1 MAATDGERELLRQTV
16 EDLLA
21 EHCTPARV
29 ASAAAGPGRDAGP
42 GWDAGLWRAL
52 EETGLTLA
60 GTPEEAGGS
69 GGDLSAA
76 AAIVAA
82 AGAAAA
88 PVPLAE
94 TLAAGMLLARAGLDI
109 PAGPLTV
116 AVAGAGA
123 GLGSGVSLR
132 RVPYGRLA
140 TTVAAG
146 SGGDGHWLAV
156 IAPTRRGGTGR
167 GGTGRGGTGRNLAG
181 EPRDEVGLGADAEV
195 HGAPAGTAD
204 YARRL
209 LRLFRSLLIAGA
221 AQRALDL
228 TVTYVKEREQFGR
241 PLAKFPTVQAELAR
255 MAGEVALIGAATQA
269 AVAAEDPLV
278 AGGATAWAAVPAV
291 VAAKAQASSG
301 AGVVA
306 AIAHQLHGA
315 IGTTE
320 EHRLR
325 LTTTRLWS
333 WREEDGSEAECFAEL
348 GRAALDA
355 ASATGAKGL
364 WPWLSG
370 LAEQVDDGLGARV
383 AGEELAAYDFHVGS
397 PVPFGPVGVGRL
409 DEQHQLAVGTDQLPE
424 LVLGVRVV
432 EGAHDHR
439 GQVHG
444 DDLAQ
449 HSGLDGQGTVPG
461 PLQDQV
467 MEPLRG
473 LRPGVRVA
481 EMLVALHQADQVLDA
496 GVQVVQ
502 VLLGAPGRE
511 QARRRGLGRHPRL
524 VHVGD
529 RRPAHLEQQSDVPG
543 GHGDVRGHH
552 PCPAAGAAAD
562 ADQGF
567 GLQDPERLAQ
577 RRP

>member
-29 ASAAAGPGRDAGP
+29 AAAAAGPGRDAGP

-60 GTPEEAGGS
+60 GSPEEAGGS
-69 GGDLSAA
+69 GGDLLAA

-94 TLAAGMLLARAGLDI
+94 TLAAGMLLARAGLAI

-146 SGGDGHWLAV
+146 SRGADGLGGDGGSGGSGGSGDWLAV
-156 IAPTRRGGTGR
+156 IAPTERVRP
-167 GGTGRGGTGRNLAG
+167 GRNLAG
-181 EPRDEVGLGADAEV
+181 EPRDRVEPALDVEVRD
-195 HGAPAGTAD
+195 APAGTAD

-269 AVAAEDPLV
+269 AVAAEGAPL
-278 AGGATAWAAVPAV
+278 AGEVVPAV

-333 WREEDGSEAECFAEL
+333 WRDEDGSEAECFAEL
-348 GRAALDA
+348 GRAALGA
-355 ASATGAKGL
+355 AAGAGAGSGGL

-370 LAEQVDDGLGARV
+370 
-383 AGEELAAYDFHVGS
+383 
-397 PVPFGPVGVGRL
+397 
-409 DEQHQLAVGTDQLPE
+409 
-424 LVLGVRVV
+424 
-432 EGAHDHR
+432 
-439 GQVHG
+439 
-444 DDLAQ
+444 
-449 HSGLDGQGTVPG
+449 
-461 PLQDQV
+461 
-467 MEPLRG
+467 
-473 LRPGVRVA
+473 
-481 EMLVALHQADQVLDA
+481 
-496 GVQVVQ
+496 
-502 VLLGAPGRE
+502 
-511 QARRRGLGRHPRL
+511 
-524 VHVGD
+524 
-529 RRPAHLEQQSDVPG
+529 
-543 GHGDVRGHH
+543 
-552 PCPAAGAAAD
+552 
-562 ADQGF
+562 
-567 GLQDPERLAQ
+567 
-577 RRP
+577 

>member
-1 MAATDGERELLRQTV
+1 MGPGQSAADGERELLRQTV

-21 EHCTPARV
+21 GHCTPARV
-29 ASAAAGPGRDAGP
+29 AAAAAGS
-42 GWDAGLWRAL
+42 GWDAGLWQAL

-60 GTPEEAGGS
+60 GSPEEAGGS
-69 GGDLSAA
+69 GGDLFAA
-76 AAIVAA
+76 ADIAAA

-94 TLAAGMLLARAGLDI
+94 TLAAGMLLARAGLAI
-109 PAGPLTV
+109 PPGPLTV
-116 AVAGAGA
+116 AVAGQ
-123 GLGSGVSLR
+123 GSGAALR

-146 SGGDGHWLAV
+146 GGENGDWLAV
-156 IAPTRRGGTGR
+156 IAPAD
-167 GGTGRGGTGRNLAG
+167 RGGTGRNLAG

-195 HGAPAGTAD
+195 REAPGGTAD

-221 AQRALDL
+221 AQRTLDL

-241 PLAKFPTVQAELAR
+241 PLAKFPTVQQELAR

-269 AVAAEDPLV
+269 AVAAEEAV
-278 AGGATAWAAVPAV
+278 SAGEAVPAV

-333 WREEDGSEAECFAEL
+333 WRDEDGSEAECFAEL
-348 GRAALDA
+348 GRAALGA
-355 ASATGAKGL
+355 AAAAAAGAGDPAGAGGL
-364 WPWLSG
+364 WPWLSGSAFGPRAG
-370 LAEQVDDGLGARV
+370 LAEQVDDGLGARI
-383 AGEELAAYDFHVGS
+383 AGQELAAYDFHVGS
-397 PVPFGPVGVGRL
+397 PVPFGSLGVARV
-409 DEQHQLAVGTDQLPE
+409 DQQHQLAVGADQLPE
-424 LVLGVRVV
+424 LVPGVRVV
-432 EGAHDHR
+432 EGAHDDR
-439 GQVHG
+439 GQVHR

-449 HSGLDGQGTVPG
+449 HADLDGQGAVPG

-473 LRPGVRVA
+473 LRPGVGVP
-481 EMLVALHQADQVLDA
+481 EVLVALHQADQVLYA
-496 GVQVVQ
+496 GVQIVQ
-502 VLLGAPGRE
+502 VPLGTPGRE
-511 QARRRGLGRHPRL
+511 QARRGRLGRHARL

-529 RRPAHLEQQSDVPG
+529 RRSARLEQQADIPG
-543 GHGDVRGHH
+543 RHGDVRGHH
-552 PCPAAGAAAD
+552 PRSAAGAAAD

-567 GLQDPERLAQ
+567 GLQDPERLAE

>member
-16 EDLLA
+16 EELLA

-29 ASAAAGPGRDAGP
+29 AAAAAGPGRDAGP
-42 GWDAGLWRAL
+42 GWDVGLWRAL

-60 GTPEEAGGS
+60 GSPEEAGGS

-76 AAIVAA
+76 ADIVVA

-94 TLAAGMLLARAGLDI
+94 TLAAGMLLARAGLAI

-116 AVAGAGA
+116 AVAGARA
-123 GLGSGVSLR
+123 GLGSGVLLR

-146 SGGDGHWLAV
+146 SGGADRSGGASRAGGAGDWLAV
-156 IAPTRRGGTGR
+156 IAPSVRAGI
-167 GGTGRGGTGRNLAG
+167 GRNLAG
-181 EPRDEVGLGADAEV
+181 EPRDEVGLVADAEV
-195 HGAPAGTAD
+195 HDVPAGTAD

-228 TVTYVKEREQFGR
+228 TVMYVKEREQFGR
-241 PLAKFPTVQAELAR
+241 PLARFPTVQAELAR

-269 AVAAEDPLV
+269 AVASEAAPL
-278 AGGATAWAAVPAV
+278 AGEVVPAV

-333 WREEDGSEAECFAEL
+333 WRDEDGSEAECFAEL
-348 GRAALDA
+348 GHAALGA
-355 ASATGAKGL
+355 AGGGGGL

-370 LAEQVDDGLGARV
+370 G
-383 AGEELAAYDFHVGS
+383 
-397 PVPFGPVGVGRL
+397 
-409 DEQHQLAVGTDQLPE
+409 
-424 LVLGVRVV
+424 
-432 EGAHDHR
+432 
-439 GQVHG
+439 
-444 DDLAQ
+444 
-449 HSGLDGQGTVPG
+449 
-461 PLQDQV
+461 
-467 MEPLRG
+467 
-473 LRPGVRVA
+473 
-481 EMLVALHQADQVLDA
+481 
-496 GVQVVQ
+496 
-502 VLLGAPGRE
+502 
-511 QARRRGLGRHPRL
+511 
-524 VHVGD
+524 
-529 RRPAHLEQQSDVPG
+529 PG
-543 GHGDVRGHH
+543 GT
-552 PCPAAGAAAD
+552 PC
-562 ADQGF
+562 
-567 GLQDPERLAQ
+567 LR
-577 RRP
+577 